1 MQRYAASS
9 LTYTTESGSLRVT
22 ADGLSDRLQS
32 QVRERN
38 VETPLVDVSDFLKQ
52 GGGSVK
58 CMIGDLG
65 MAMLDDRGESR
76 GVQDSFTRG

>member
-1 MQRYAASS
+1 VQRYAASS

-65 MAMLDDRGESR
+65 PVARDRAL
-76 GVQDSFTRG
+76 TR